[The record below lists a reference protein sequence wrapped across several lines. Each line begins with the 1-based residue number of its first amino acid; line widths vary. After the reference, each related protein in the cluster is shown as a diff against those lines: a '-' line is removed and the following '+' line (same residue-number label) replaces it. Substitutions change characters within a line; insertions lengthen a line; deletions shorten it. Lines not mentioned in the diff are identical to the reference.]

1 MLKHWFGLTL
11 ALLTLVSL
19 HAEVVDLQLDSA
31 LPGGLPP
38 EFTTALAGYGHP
50 GKWQILEDTV
60 TPADASA
67 RPQRK
72 SVLAQTSAEPVDEHF
87 PICVYNPAAYRD
99 FTFSTRFKL
108 ASGTLEQMAGLV
120 FRYQDAS
127 NFYVLRVSG
136 LGHNLSFY
144 PMVNGVRPY
153 DPIRIAVGLDLAPGS
168 WHSLGVQCDGINFVC
183 YLDGHPVG
191 PQIHD
196 PTFPAG
202 KVGFWTKSD
211 AVSYFTDA
219 TVTYTPRIPAAQRL
233 IEHILEEQ
241 PRLFGLRLYTPDTN
255 GVMHVLASKLPE
267 EVGQPGEASE
277 KAAYTDGS
285 IYYGTT
291 RHTVVVVLPL
301 RDRNGDPIAAVRVE
315 MNSFFGE
322 TQDTALTRA
331 TDLVKRMQEQVTTL
345 AELME

>member
-1 MLKHWFGLTL
+1 MLKHWFGLLL
-11 ALLTLVSL
+11 ASL
-19 HAEVVDLQLDSA
+19 MVFSLRGEVVDFQLDSA
-31 LPGGLPP
+31 LPGGVPP
-38 EFTTALAGYGHP
+38 EFTPDLAGFGHP
-50 GKWQILEDTV
+50 GKWQILEDNV
-60 TPADASA
+60 PAGNDATHPH
-67 RPQRK
+67 RQ
-72 SVLAQTSAEPVDEHF
+72 SVLAQTSAEPVDERF
-87 PICVYNPAAYRD
+87 PVCVYNAATYRD

-108 ASGTLEQMAGLV
+108 AGGTLEQMAGIV

-153 DPIRIAVGLDLAPGS
+153 DPIRIAVGLDLAPNS
-168 WHSLGVQCDGINFVC
+168 WHTLGVNCEGINFTC
-183 YLDGHPVG
+183 YLDGRPVG

-219 TVTYTPRIPAAQRL
+219 TVTFTPRIPAAQRL
-233 IEHILEEQ
+233 VDRIMDEQ
-241 PRLFGLRLYTPDTN
+241 PRLFGLRIYTPDTN
-255 GVMHVLASKLPE
+255 GVMHVLASKVPE
-267 EVGQPGEASE
+267 EIGLVGENSE
-277 KAAYTDGS
+277 KSAYTDGS
-285 IYYGTT
+285 VYYGST
-291 RHTVVVVLPL
+291 RHTVVVVMPL

-331 TDLVKRMQEQVTTL
+331 TELVKRMQEQVTTL
-345 AELME
+345 QELME